1 MPNYWLCM
9 SNEFQPLSP
18 RKSSSISEMKLL
30 SKVFSQNIVKSSIK
44 KAVENNIEFLDC
56 VPIKQTLIEHVLN

>member
-1 MPNYWLCM
+1 
-9 SNEFQPLSP
+9 
-18 RKSSSISEMKLL
+18 MKLL